1 MRHLPDEMF
10 DIACGECAD
19 VSERALAEVPRAL
32 IADSEA
38 IAIVGLG
45 YVGLPLAVEFGKQ
58 RTVIGFDIDTSRI
71 AELQAG
77 KDATLEVGPNELRA
91 ASKLRFSSCVKD
103 IAGCRVFIVT
113 VPTPVDLAN
122 RPDLGALIAATE
134 TVGRVMPSGAIV
146 IYESTVY
153 PGATEEMCVPVLERV
168 SGKKFN
174 VDFFCGYSPERINPG
189 DKERRLPTLKKITSG
204 STPEVADAVD
214 QLYGLVVSAGTHKAS
229 SIKVAEAAKVIENT
243 QRDLNIAL
251 MNELSLIF
259 RKLGIDTL
267 EVLQAA
273 GTKWNFL
280 PFRPGLV
287 GGHCIGVDPYYL
299 THKAEQVG
307 YHPQV
312 ILAGRR
318 INDHMAIHVA
328 DEVVK
333 LMLRK
338 NLPVLNSKVLVLGLS
353 FKENCPDVR
362 NTKVI
367 DIVRTLQG
375 YNIQVSVFDPWID
388 VAEAEHEYGLRCL
401 NEMPAPGQ
409 YAAVVLAVS
418 HRQFIALGEAGVR
431 ALGQP
436 GAVLFDVKGVLPAGV
451 ADGRL

>member
-1 MRHLPDEMF
+1 MRHPRDEMF
-10 DIACGECAD
+10 DVACGERLVVGESAT
-19 VSERALAEVPRAL
+19 VEAAGPM

-45 YVGLPLAVEFGKQ
+45 YVGLPLAVEFGKL
-58 RTVIGFDIDTSRI
+58 RPVVGFDIATSRI
-71 AELQAG
+71 AELQSG
-77 KDATLEVGPNELRA
+77 KDATLEVGPNEMRA
-91 ASKLRFSSCVKD
+91 ASKLRFSSCIKD

-122 RPDLGALIAATE
+122 RPDLSALIAATE
-134 TVGRVMPSGAIV
+134 TVGRVMSHGAIV

-153 PGATEEMCVPVLERV
+153 PGATEEVCVPVLERV

-189 DKERRLPTLKKITSG
+189 DKERRLSTIKKVTSG
-204 STPEVADAVD
+204 STPDVADAVD
-214 QLYGLVVSAGTHKAS
+214 RLYGQIVSAGTHKAS

-299 THKAEQVG
+299 THKAEQVTEWRHTSTRQVDHVIG
-307 YHPQV
+307 AFYLVRRSLFDSLNGFDERFFVYLEDLDLSLRVHRAGWRCVYYTGAQAFHAGGGTSRQVKAARLFYALRSRLLYGFKHFSPPQAWIV
-312 ILAGRR
+312 LGVTLLLEPVPRLLLSLWRGSLAGAR
-318 INDHMAIHVA
+318 D
-328 DEVVK
+328 
-333 LMLRK
+333 
-338 NLPVLNSKVLVLGLS
+338 
-353 FKENCPDVR
+353 
-362 NTKVI
+362 T
-367 DIVRTLQG
+367 
-375 YNIQVSVFDPWID
+375 
-388 VAEAEHEYGLRCL
+388 
-401 NEMPAPGQ
+401 
-409 YAAVVLAVS
+409 
-418 HRQFIALGEAGVR
+418 
-431 ALGQP
+431 
-436 GAVLFDVKGVLPAGV
+436 
-451 ADGRL
+451 